1 MKKRPS
7 VDGFMPARRRDGGQ
21 RFVRSAAEVSR
32 QSQEVIRRRATAS
45 RELYSGDQE
54 QSPRQ
59 EIQQSLRA
67 IDTLAEPHDN
77 KKAVARQQKLDR
89 INKRRRKKGKAPLT
103 HRQFIVRKWLR
114 RVVLATAIVMVVL
127 GGSYIY
133 RSLGAV
139 TQLVRG
145 NIFDAF
151 TKKERLQQDD
161 QGRTNILLF
170 GTSPEG
176 WDGADL
182 ADSIIVM
189 TLDQDK
195 GTVYTVSLPRDLYVK
210 HSCKNYLGTT
220 AGKLNESYICGKK
233 DAEVAG
239 VSAQDIELAGQKELA
254 RAVSSVLGLSIHY
267 QVHANWRVLT
277 SVVDAIGGVDVLV
290 EAYDGSKI
298 VHDVSTGIRYRHG
311 QQVHMSGDE
320 ALKFSRAR
328 GAFGGTGLSGGNF
341 DRERN
346 QQKVLAAIINKI
358 KATNKADIHTMTN
371 ILSALGDNISTSFE
385 TKELQTLVGLA
396 GVVQPEKIQSIP
408 LVGDDLSLL
417 TNSNINGAS
426 VVVPTAGTYSYQQI
440 QAHVQRKTNSSE
452 AAQENANIVV
462 LNASGVTGV
471 AAKHQE
477 QLAKQGL
484 QVSAVGNITSDD
496 KAIIIYSLT
505 TTKPHTLEA
514 LKKRYGDTIKTK
526 EEAPSVVKQY
536 DADIVIV
543 IGDDQ
548 A

>member
-1 MKKRPS
+1 MKKRSS

-32 QSQEVIRRRATAS
+32 QPQEAIRRRATAS
-45 RELYSGDQE
+45 RELHSGDQE
-54 QSPRQ
+54 QSPHQ

-67 IDTLAEPHDN
+67 IDTSAELHDN
-77 KKAVARQQKLDR
+77 KKATTWQQKLDR

-114 RVVLATAIVMVVL
+114 RVVLATTVTILIL
-127 GGSYIY
+127 GGLYAY

-139 TQLVRG
+139 TKIVQG
-145 NIFDAF
+145 GFFDVF
-151 TKKERLQQDD
+151 KKERLQQDD
-161 QGRTNILLF
+161 QGRTNILIF

-182 ADSIIVM
+182 TDSIIVM
-189 TLDQDK
+189 TLNQDK

-210 HSCKNYLGTT
+210 HSCKKYLGTT

-233 DAEVAG
+233 DAEAAGHDARAAEVAG
-239 VSAQDIELAGQKELA
+239 YRELAKA
-254 RAVSSVLGLSIHY
+254 ASSVLGLDIHY
-267 QVHANWRVLT
+267 QVHVNWKVLT
-277 SVVDAIGGVDVLV
+277 SVVDAIGGIDVLV
-290 EAYDGSKI
+290 EAYDGSA
-298 VHDVSTGIRYRHG
+298 VVYDANTNIRYRSG
-311 QQVHMSGDE
+311 ETVHMNGE
-320 ALKFSRAR
+320 KALAFSRSRA
-328 GAFGGTGLSGGNF
+328 AAGGTGLSGGNF

-417 TNSNINGAS
+417 TTSSINGAS

-440 QAHVQRKTNSSE
+440 QAHVQRKTNNSE
-452 AAQENANIVV
+452 AAQENAKIVV

-477 QLAKQGL
+477 QLSKQGL
-484 QVSAVGNITSDD
+484 QVSAVGNITSDN
-496 KAIIIYSLT
+496 KAVIIYSLT

-526 EEAPSVVKQY
+526 EEAPSAVKQY

-543 IGDDQ
+543 IGNDQ

>member
-1 MKKRPS
+1 MKKRPI
-7 VDGFMPARRRDGGQ
+7 VDGFAPTRRRNDER
-21 RFVRSAAEVSR
+21 RFVRSAAEAVQRPKLDEPR
-32 QSQEVIRRRATAS
+32 QEAVES
-45 RELYSGDQE
+45 RELRSARH
-54 QSPRQ
+54 QSSRRD
-59 EIQQSLRA
+59 IQQSLRA
-67 IDTLAEPHDN
+67 IDTPVRADADQRGLS
-77 KKAVARQQKLDR
+77 RQRKLDR
-89 INKRRRKKGKAPLT
+89 VNKRRRKKGKAPLT
-103 HRQFIVRKWLR
+103 LRQFTVRRWAKRLTL
-114 RVVLATAIVMVVL
+114 VVAVVVVVF

-133 RSLGAV
+133 RSIGAV

-182 ADSIIVM
+182 ADSIMVI
-189 TLDQDK
+189 TLNQDT
-195 GTVYTVSLPRDLYVK
+195 GTTYTTSLPRDLYVK
-210 HSCKNYLGTT
+210 HSCKSYLGTS
-220 AGKLNESYICGKK
+220 AGKLNESYVCGKK
-233 DAEVAG
+233 DAEATGANVQDAEIAG
-239 VSAQDIELAGQKELA
+239 HKELA
-254 RAVSSVLGLSIHY
+254 KAALTVLGLDIHY
-267 QVHANWRVLT
+267 QVHANWKVLT
-277 SVVDAIGGVDVLV
+277 SVVDAIGGIDVLV
-290 EAYDGSKI
+290 EAYDGSSI
-298 VHDVSTGIRYRHG
+298 VYDPNTKIRYRSG
-311 QQVHMSGDE
+311 ETVHMDGDR
-320 ALKFSRAR
+320 ALAFSRSRA
-328 GAFGGTGLSGGNF
+328 AAGGTGLSGGNF

-371 ILSALGDNISTSFE
+371 ILSALGDNIRTSFE

-417 TNSNINGAS
+417 TTSSINGAS

-440 QAHVQRKTNSSE
+440 QAHIQRKTNSSE
-452 AAQENANIVV
+452 AAQENAKIVV

-477 QLAKQGL
+477 QLSKQGL

-496 KAIIIYSLT
+496 KAVIIYNLT

-526 EEAPSVVKQY
+526 EEAPSAVKQY